1 MSKDRDQFQSRLKQ
15 INRKHSALAAGYSAR
30 MQPDGL
36 LVMKPRRVQSR
47 FAGRTLVYL
56 AVLFLLFKAFLM
68 AALGGATYDARVQRL
83 VTGNGVEQLGALVMQ
98 RDPITALMANQIAP
112 LLGNM

>member
-15 INRKHSALAAGYSAR
+15 IDRKHNALSAGYSAR

-47 FAGRTLVYL
+47 FTGRTLVYL
-56 AVLFLLFKAFLM
+56 LVIFLLFKGFLM

-83 VTGNGVEQLGALVMQ
+83 TTGNTVEQAGAFVMQ
-98 RDPITALMANQIAP
+98 RDPLSALIADQVAP
-112 LLGNM
+112 MLR

>member
-15 INRKHSALAAGYSAR
+15 INRKHGALAAGYSAR

-47 FAGRTLVYL
+47 FNGRTLVYL
-56 AVLFLLFKAFLM
+56 AVIFLLFKGFLI

-83 VTGNGVEQLGALVMQ
+83 TVGNSVEQLGALVMQ
-98 RDPITALMANQIAP
+98 RDPLSAWIADQVAP
-112 LLGNM
+112 LLGEV